1 MNKSAGRPSYEPTD
15 VLRDKVKTLAAV
27 GTRYEDIASLLD
39 ISDDTLVK
47 YYKKELDEGRIQAN
61 AAIAQTLYNQAKAG
75 NTAAMIFW
83 LKSRARWKETSAY
96 EMTGEGGGPLS
107 IKVVSGVDD

>member
-1 MNKSAGRPSYEPTD
+1 MAERGRPAHQPTD
-15 VLRDKVKTLAAV
+15 VSRDKVKSLAAV
-27 GTRYEDIASLLD
+27 GTRYEDIASLLE

-47 YYKKELDEGRIQAN
+47 YYKRELEEGRIQAN

-83 LKSRARWKETSAY
+83 LKSRAKRKETTSH
-96 EMTGEGGGPLS
+96 EISGTDGGPLS
-107 IKVVSGVDD
+107 IKVVSGIDE